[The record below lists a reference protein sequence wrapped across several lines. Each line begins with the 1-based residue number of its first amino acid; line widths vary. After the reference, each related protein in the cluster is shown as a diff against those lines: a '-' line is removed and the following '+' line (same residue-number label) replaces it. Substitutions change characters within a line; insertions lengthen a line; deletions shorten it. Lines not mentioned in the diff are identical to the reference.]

1 MKKYSSILA
10 LLVFGLFAHA
20 QNMTIAQMK
29 TNLETSRN
37 PPLYAKDI
45 LKKKFKLDTI
55 VVTRTIV
62 FHSLADS
69 LAYLGKM
76 KKTYGPYT
84 QDGKKYLVLIL
95 AKSPNVFYR
104 ISQIFIDTSTFS
116 HKFADSLGNAIVE
129 KIKNGS
135 STFEQLARTYSMG
148 GEAITNGDLGWV
160 ARGVLLP
167 VIEHEV
173 IKSKKGDVF
182 KIWSSNGL
190 HIIKKTEDPKQ
201 DTGFALMMRV
211 FL

>member
-1 MKKYSSILA
+1 MFFGISIA
-10 LLVFGLFAHA
+10 SA
-20 QNMTIAQMK
+20 QKMPIAQMK
-29 TNLETSRN
+29 TELEKSPN
-37 PPLYAKDI
+37 SPLYTKDI

-55 VVTRTIV
+55 VVTRTTF

-69 LAYLGKM
+69 LAYKGKE
-76 KKTYGPYT
+76 KKVYGPYN
-84 QDGKKYLVLIL
+84 QDGKRFLVQIL

-116 HKFADSLGNAIVE
+116 RKFTDSLGNAIFE

-135 STFEQLARTYSMG
+135 ASFEQMARTYSMG
-148 GEAITNGDLGWV
+148 GEAATGGDLGWV

-167 VIEHEV
+167 TIEHEV
-173 IKSKKGDVF
+173 INRKKGEVF

-190 HIIKKTEDPKQ
+190 HIIKKTEDPKE
-201 DTGFALMMRV
+201 DTGFALMMRI

>member
-1 MKKYSSILA
+1 MKKYFLIIFFVASGSIS
-10 LLVFGLFAHA
+10 FA
-20 QNMTIAQMK
+20 QKMTIAQMK
-29 TNLETSRN
+29 TELEKSTN
-37 PPLYAKDI
+37 PPLYTKDI

-55 VVTRTIV
+55 VVTRTSV

-69 LAYLGKM
+69 LAYYGKM
-76 KKTYGPYT
+76 KKTYGPYD
-84 QDGKKYLVLIL
+84 QGGKKFLVLIL

-116 HKFADSLGNAIVE
+116 HRFADSLGNLILE

-135 STFEQLARTYSMG
+135 QTFEQLARTYSMG
-148 GEAITNGDLGWV
+148 GETLTSGDLGWV

-173 IKSKKGDVF
+173 IKRKKGEVF
-182 KIWSSNGL
+182 KTWSASGL
-190 HIIKKTEDPKQ
+190 HIIKKTEDQKE
-201 DTGFALMMRV
+201 DTGFALMMLV